1 MVAGRLLRGGHLS
14 LELEAGAGTLP
25 AMAWRWQG
33 PAPSASRLDLV
44 FRLRSDHWQ
53 GQERLQLELQALRP
67 SQGQAAVLLRRQR
80 RYLCHR
86 EGTLLVIRNP
96 EGQELRVAWAEGAA
110 TCQDAALTH
119 PDTAQLVRHAAQA
132 LGLAA

>member
-1 MVAGRLLRGGHLS
+1 LRGGHLS
-14 LELEAGAGTLP
+14 LELEAGAGSLA

-33 PAPSASRLDLV
+33 PAPTASRLDIA
-44 FRLRSDHWQ
+44 FRLRSDQWQ

-67 SQGQAAVLLRRQR
+67 SQGEVAVLLRRER

-86 EGTLLVIRNP
+86 EGSLLVIRNP
-96 EGQELRVAWAEGAA
+96 EGKELRVAWAQGAA
-110 TCQDAALTH
+110 PCQDAALKH